1 MVFTTHAVVGGALAK
16 IIGADP
22 IGAFAVGLASHYIL
36 DAIPHWEYS
45 LSSCKESTT
54 GDALDGNIVLGRDFI
69 FDSFKFLPDL
79 FLGLFLAL
87 HFFSTFDFSTTQGL
101 WRGLSDPVLWGVAG
115 SILPDGLQFL
125 YYKIKKEPLTSI
137 QKLHNFMHSS
147 IKIDDKQF
155 LGSLFQII
163 LIITVILLFKL

>member
-87 HFFSTFDFSTTQGL
+87 HFL
-101 WRGLSDPVLWGVAG
+101 VLL
-115 SILPDGLQFL
+115 IFLQL
-125 YYKIKKEPLTSI
+125 KVCGEVYRT
-137 QKLHNFMHSS
+137 
-147 IKIDDKQF
+147 
-155 LGSLFQII
+155 LFCGE
-163 LIITVILLFKL
+163 